1 MQQSPITLGRHII
14 EEEHKHFPTTG
25 ELSRL
30 LMQVAF
36 VAKIL
41 AREIGRAAL
50 VGQLGLVGEKNAT
63 GDSQK
68 KLDVFANNTA
78 VEAFAETGL
87 VAGLVSEELEEVKQ
101 IAAGAQAKYW
111 LYTDPLD
118 GSSNT
123 DINGSMGTIFGIYR
137 REDGGGPQDKRPLL
151 RKGASQIVA
160 GYVLYG
166 TSTVLVYTS
175 GHGVNGFTL
184 DRELGEFLLSHE
196 NIKCPKRGRY
206 YSANLGHYYEWAPG
220 VRKYID
226 YVEESDPAS
235 GRPMGL
241 RYSGALVAD
250 LHRILVDGGIYLY
263 PADAGHHDGKLR
275 LTYECAPLAF
285 IVEQAGG
292 RSSTGSTRILD
303 IVPETIH
310 QRVPLAIGSTDDVLL
325 YEKFFAGAIGAA
337 K

>member
-1 MQQSPITLGRHII
+1 MQQYPITLGHHII
-14 EEEHKHFPTTG
+14 EEEHRHHPTTG

-30 LMQVAF
+30 LLQVAF

-50 VGQLGLVGEKNAT
+50 VGQLGLVGEKNPT

-68 KLDVFANNTA
+68 KLDVFANTTA

-87 VAGLVSEELEEVKQ
+87 VAGLVSEELEQVKQ
-101 IAAGAQAKYW
+101 IATGAQAKYW
-111 LYTDPLD
+111 LFTDPLD

-137 REDGGGPQDKRPLL
+137 HDDPPADKKILL
-151 RKGASQIVA
+151 REGSAQVVA

-166 TSTVLVYTS
+166 TSTMLVYTS

-196 NIKCPKRGRY
+196 NIKCPARGRY

-220 VRKYID
+220 VRKFID
-226 YVEESDPAS
+226 YVEESDAAT
-235 GRPMGL
+235 GRPLGL

-250 LHRILVDGGIYLY
+250 LHRILVDGGIYFY
-263 PADAGHHDGKLR
+263 PADNAHRDGKLR

-285 IVEQAGG
+285 VVEQAGG
-292 RSSTGSTRILD
+292 RASTGHTPILE
-303 IVPETIH
+303 IKPESIH
-310 QRVPLAIGSTDDVLL
+310 QRSQLAIGSIEDILL
-325 YEKFFAGAIGAA
+325 YERFVTGAA
-337 K
+337 RAA

>member
-1 MQQSPITLGRHII
+1 MQQSPVTLGRHII
-14 EEEHKHFPTTG
+14 EEEHRHHPTTG

-30 LMQVAF
+30 LLQVAF

-50 VGQLGLVGEKNAT
+50 VGQLGLVGEKNPT

-87 VAGLVSEELEEVKQ
+87 VAGLVSEELEEVKE
-101 IAAGAQAKYW
+101 IATGSSAKYW
-111 LYTDPLD
+111 LFTDPLD

-137 REDGGGPQDKRPLL
+137 HDGQPPDKKTLL
-151 RKGASQIVA
+151 RKGSAQVVA

-166 TSTVLVYTS
+166 TSTMLVYTS

-196 NIKCPKRGRY
+196 NIKCPERGRY

-220 VRKYID
+220 VRKFID
-226 YVEESDPAS
+226 YVEESDAAT
-235 GRPMGL
+235 GRPLGL

-250 LHRILVDGGIYLY
+250 LHRILVDGGIYFY
-263 PADAGHHDGKLR
+263 PADNAHRDGKLR
-275 LTYECAPLAF
+275 LTYECAPLALV
-285 IVEQAGG
+285 VEQAGG
-292 RSSTGSTRILD
+292 HASTGHKRILD
-303 IVPETIH
+303 IEPESIH
-310 QRVPLAIGSTDDVLL
+310 QRSQLAIGSTEDVLL
-325 YEKFFAGAIGAA
+325 FEKFVAGAARAA
-337 K
+337 S